1 MGRTLQALGGA
12 VLVAG
17 LAVLLV
23 RAGRA
28 DNSERPSESQLHS
41 YLLRMTPPSV
51 GAAAFKVREVNK
63 GIFFGRSYSFPV
75 GVPPASFMESYM
87 DFATVKGASRKM
99 ILDHGKNKRQIFC
112 IGAISIDVEAKPDPR
127 GSTVD
132 LGAYWSSAREDPRYC
147 RSALG

>member
-1 MGRTLQALGGA
+1 MAHKRCSIADYNCVKAGVESIVSDWRGG
-12 VLVAG
+12 L
-17 LAVLLV
+17 
-23 RAGRA
+23 
-28 DNSERPSESQLHS
+28 
-41 YLLRMTPPSV
+41 
-51 GAAAFKVREVNK
+51 
-63 GIFFGRSYSFPV
+63 
-75 GVPPASFMESYM
+75 PASFMESYM